1 MTVSSGLARVRIN
14 GKPYRNDNTT
24 WNVTNR
30 KIWTVRNPV
39 GSARYKPACVSFWKT
54 IFRTRRRVIIASPV
68 DRSRPAVGKTRAAA
82 SASSRCHHVYRL
94 RRSTSC
100 ATRVRANKRRL
111 NFAARSVAKTAVFHG
126 AFRPTPWFT
135 RDRGRRPVIPVHL
148 SKSSPGGARRD
159 DYDDESS
166 AWSAA
171 VRTRRIVSR
180 ANCAVH
186 ARTAITPNGRR
197 RSFIDSCPRF
207 IVGFFFFTRSP
218 RYGRSAGAER
228 AVSDPSSARASNE
241 SVIRIH
247 VKTVVTRGRSR
258 NRITDRSRGRR
269 PVRKTIF
276 SQTSRAHNNRARTR
290 GVGGRRGNLYDS
302 ACRHVGIGAAD
313 LSSAGYWS
321 PRRRVDGGNFSNSPR
336 RVRRVLLAFTASLIK
351 TDLTALAYLLNWFI

>member
-1 MTVSSGLARVRIN
+1 MCFFLKNDFSHTSSRYNRVAGRPITSGGRENACRGLGVVALSSRLPAPSLDVVRDTGAREQTAPKLRGAIRRENRRFSRSVSSDPVIYARPRSAARNTGPLVEILSGRRPTRRLRRRIVRVERR
-14 GKPYRNDNTT
+14 GPDPSYSFP
-24 WNVTNR
+24 R
-30 KIWTVRNPV
+30 KLR
-39 GSARYKPACVSFWKT
+39 
-54 IFRTRRRVIIASPV
+54 RTRAHGNNAKRTETI
-68 DRSRPAVGKTRAAA
+68 
-82 SASSRCHHVYRL
+82 VYRL
-94 RRSTSC
+94 VSAFYRR
-100 ATRVRANKRRL
+100 
-111 NFAARSVAKTAVFHG
+111 
-126 AFRPTPWFT
+126 
-135 RDRGRRPVIPVHL
+135 
-148 SKSSPGGARRD
+148 
-159 DYDDESS
+159 
-166 AWSAA
+166 
-171 VRTRRIVSR
+171 
-180 ANCAVH
+180 
-186 ARTAITPNGRR
+186 
-197 RSFIDSCPRF
+197 
-207 IVGFFFFTRSP
+207 FFFFTRSP

-351 TDLTALAYLLNWFI
+351 TDLTALAYLLN